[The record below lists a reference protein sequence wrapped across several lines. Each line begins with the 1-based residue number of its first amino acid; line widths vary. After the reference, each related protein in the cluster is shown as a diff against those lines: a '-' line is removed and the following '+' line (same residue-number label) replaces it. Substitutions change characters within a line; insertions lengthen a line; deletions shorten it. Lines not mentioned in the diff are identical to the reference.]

1 MERLTERDSNG
12 TNFLVC
18 REGCNGGPACFEC
31 EQKAID
37 RLAAY
42 EDTGVMPEK
51 VTQIKLALE
60 GKLLAEIKEFDGI
73 PADRVIE
80 LLQAEK
86 DGRLVVLPVK
96 VGDDVWT
103 NIAMSGWY
111 LRKKDR
117 PYRAKVVYIG
127 LNESEEMGGGIFNVA
142 YGGRACYM
150 LQFSFAEVG
159 KTVFL
164 TKQEAETALREAA
177 ENA

>member
-86 DGRLVVLPVK
+86 DGRLVVLPPN
-96 VGDDVWT
+96 DPLTLEELREMDEELVWVEKNGAT
-103 NIAMSGWY
+103 LGCALIYS
-111 LRKKDR
+111 
-117 PYRAKVVYIG
+117 PCSIVYITISAG
-127 LNESEEMGGGIFNVA
+127 TKWDAEDLLDEGCKFYRRKPEE
-142 YGGRACYM
+142 
-150 LQFSFAEVG
+150 EE
-159 KTVFL
+159 K
-164 TKQEAETALREAA
+164 
-177 ENA
+177 NADRFG